1 MLIASVHDTLANFD
15 IICYLQTTT
24 DNSNLLEKS
33 KKVRVIGISSYRE
46 LEAMTENKEL
56 GWRSNASTMLSVLQ
70 GQQEV
75 KEYFEKELNNKA

>member
-1 MLIASVHDTLANFD
+1 MVIASVHDTLANFD
-15 IICYLQTTT
+15 TICYLQSTT

-56 GWRSNASTMLSVLQ
+56 G
-70 GQQEV
+70 
-75 KEYFEKELNNKA
+75 